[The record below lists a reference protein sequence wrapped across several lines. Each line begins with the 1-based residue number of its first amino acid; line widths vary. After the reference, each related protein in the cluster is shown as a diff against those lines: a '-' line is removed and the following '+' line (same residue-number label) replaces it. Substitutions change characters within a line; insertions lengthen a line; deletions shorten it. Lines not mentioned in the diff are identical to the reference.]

1 MVEMDFYG
9 NGNEHCW
16 LTTNQLG
23 IPTGKAGVSGFVIN
37 ILKMFL
43 IFPITGNV
51 LSTCQEKKSSH
62 IPHDRSC
69 WNILAY

>member
-1 MVEMDFYG
+1 MLKMDLYD

-16 LTTNQLG
+16 LTTKQLG
-23 IPTGKAGVSGFVIN
+23 MPTAKAGVSGFVIN

-51 LSTCQEKKSSH
+51 LSTCQEKSSH
-62 IPHDRSC
+62 IAHERTSWD
-69 WNILAY
+69 ILVY